1 MRHRLISPTD
11 QRPPSLHVQPA
22 MSSTANGAGKASQ
35 NPNIGITTRTN
46 PLSPRPLTQAASLP
60 TNPFSKPLNPFDEES
75 AHSADSFP
83 QQPTYSQSQSPHVPN
98 SASVSPAF
106 STNTLSPPTSRSHTP
121 EGLLQPT
128 GGVRVGNGNGIGDE
142 GRHSVDDTL
151 MGGVTQHSLNP
162 FEDGDGDD
170 EYASSDGTDAPPELD
185 ELDEE
190 AEGEGDA
197 EEAEDDEQ
205 QEEVEAALSS
215 LSPLSSLLTTL
226 NSSNHTSNTCDLS
239 GVWEVNQAKSNSL
252 QPLLTTTGVSPA
264 LASSIDAASGVVVS
278 TVHHDPQ
285 QHTLTI
291 VDESVRGRSISTF
304 YTDGVV
310 RNVVVSGHTSLRRA
324 YEEEEEAQPAG
335 SGSSEVMQLKRH
347 TLRGGVVRVETQM
360 SNAMEMEDVR
370 VLVDRTVML
379 QRTTVTRGDSV
390 LVECNRWYD
399 KKESEDERLRGEKE
413 WKEKLEV
420 ADLLQRAKQL
430 KREETEARRAR
441 QARGEEE
448 AETGDG
454 EDEQESDEGEGSEEG
469 EEDDEDVDSS
479 HSSTSASPDATPS
492 NSPLPISLPPPP
504 PPPDFTASFNGTWSV
519 LRNYSQDVT
528 PLLKKM
534 HVSWMDRS
542 MTTQQ
547 ETVTMNVGRSIV
559 VCVDRS
565 SLGSAELRYQCDGL
579 WHDGMGF
586 GGKEGKVRVAVERKH
601 PFSLTI
607 ETSWLKDKRSK
618 FQQLIEPGA
627 EKAAG
632 WQPGV
637 GGRAGG
643 KGGVPLGFVVC
654 KLIDVR
660 VLERRAIIKQMLQY
674 AENGAVRLVCVRYM
688 RKMETKEE
696 KRRGEE
702 QERARLLYERMVEQQ
717 RQAAAAHS
725 STTKLKK
732 RKRSKKSLGGSS
744 GVRAQQSTAEHIE
757 QIIRQTAADDTSTH
771 TAAAARSGGASSP
784 SRRYTAGYRR
794 MSISSTSGPMP
805 LAAASLKPNPL
816 LSFLPVRLVAEGGR
830 VGQVYVLLCVGL
842 LAAVCA
848 GSVWLSVWLV
858 VGAAFYL
865 HYHEVVQRS
874 RRTKEAAK
882 RAAARRAQLEERKAD
897 IDGRDKSGGFNG
909 VGWDDS
915 SGGEQHSVQQSSS
928 DIGGEEKVSE
938 TGVT

>member
-1 MRHRLISPTD
+1 MADLACA
-11 QRPPSLHVQPA
+11 PPLTTSSA
-22 MSSTANGAGKASQ
+22 MASTANGANKASKT
-35 NPNIGITTRTN
+35 NNNSSTSPTN
-46 PLSPRPLTQAASLP
+46 PLSPRPLTQAAYFP
-60 TNPFSKPLNPFDEES
+60 TNPFSKPFNPFDDDT
-75 AHSADSFP
+75 AHSPDNFSHH
-83 QQPTYSQSQSPHVPN
+83 PTYSQSQSPQAPA
-98 SASVSPAF
+98 SASVSPAL
-106 STNTLSPPTSRSHTP
+106 SNTTPSPPTSRSHTP
-121 EGLLQPT
+121 EGLMQPSGIRDVT
-128 GGVRVGNGNGIGDE
+128 GDSGGEGSGEGRRHSADDALAGGVA
-142 GRHSVDDTL
+142 
-151 MGGVTQHSLNP
+151 QHSLNP
-162 FEDGDGDD
+162 FEEDDGDD
-170 EYASSDGTDAPPELD
+170 EYASSEGTDAPD

-190 AEGEGDA
+190 AEGE
-197 EEAEDDEQ
+197 EAEDDEQ
-205 QEEVEAALSS
+205 QVEVEAALSS
-215 LSPLSSLLTTL
+215 LSPLSSLLTSL
-226 NSSNHTSNTCDLS
+226 NSSSHSSDTCDLS
-239 GVWEVNQAKSNSL
+239 GVWEVNQSKSNSL

-264 LASSIDAASGVVVS
+264 LASSIDAASSVVVS

-310 RNVVVSGHTSLRRA
+310 RNVVVSGHSSLRRA
-324 YEEEEEAQPAG
+324 YEEEEEAQAG
-335 SGSSEVMQLKRH
+335 GGGGSEEVMQLKRH
-347 TLRGGVVRVETQM
+347 RLRGGVVRVETQM

-379 QRTTVTRGDSV
+379 QRTTLTRGGGV

-399 KKESEDERLRGEKE
+399 KKESDEERVRGEKE
-413 WKEKLEV
+413 WKEKLDV
-420 ADLLQRAKQL
+420 AELLQKAKQL
-430 KREETEARRAR
+430 KRVEAEARRAR
-441 QARGEEE
+441 GARGEDEG
-448 AETGDG
+448 ETAGN
-454 EDEQESDEGEGSEEG
+454 EDEQESEEGEGSDEQDED
-469 EEDDEDVDSS
+469 EEDDTLDSS
-479 HSSTSASPDATPS
+479 HSSTSASPDGTPS
-492 NSPLPISLPPPP
+492 NSPLPITLPPPP

-674 AENGAVRLVCVRYM
+674 AENGVVRLVCVRYM
-688 RKMETKEE
+688 RKLETKEE

-702 QERARLLYERMVEQQ
+702 QERARLMYERMVEQQ

-725 STTKLKK
+725 STAKLNKK
-732 RKRSKKSLGGSS
+732 PKRHKKATSTSS
-744 GVRAQQSTAEHIE
+744 TARTQQPQSTAEHIE
-757 QIIRQTAADDTSTH
+757 QIIRQTSAADESATTTTST
-771 TAAAARSGGASSP
+771 TTRSGGASSP

-794 MSISSTSGPMP
+794 MSISSTSSTQSAAVM
-805 LAAASLKPNPL
+805 LAPNPL
-816 LSFLPVRLVAEGGR
+816 LSFLPVRLVVEGGR

-842 LAAVCA
+842 LGAVCA

-874 RRTKEAAK
+874 RRGKEAAI
-882 RAAARRAQLEERKAD
+882 RAAALKDGTVRLEMSKGNME
-897 IDGRDKSGGFNG
+897 GRVKSGSYDA
-909 VGWDDS
+909 VDWDDS
-915 SGGEQHSVQQSSS
+915 SG
-928 DIGGEEKVSE
+928 EEKASE
-938 TGVT
+938 MGVT